1 MAIRPTVGT
10 AAEEAYESMGPWA
23 EQDTLDERYDLLGY
37 LEGVFGGSRL
47 QDLIDIVR
55 DGPNGEPGWSS
66 VLDLE
71 RAPSEWLPWLAQLG
85 GARVLPGLDDA
96 GQRARIA
103 GTDGMKRGSPG
114 ALRAA
119 AQQYLTGNK
128 YVILNERLGGNAW
141 QLGIR
146 SLDSETPD
154 PALVLNAINEQ
165 KPAGIVLSYA
175 TVPGQTYD
183 ALATAFDT
191 YTDMEAAYATYSAL
205 STNLPI

>member
-1 MAIRPTVGT
+1 MATRPIVGT

-23 EQDTLDERYDLLGY
+23 EQDTADERYDLLVY

-47 QDLIDIVR
+47 QDLNDIVR

-71 RAPSEWLPWLAQLG
+71 RAPSDWLPWLAQLG
-85 GARVLPGLDDA
+85 GARVLAGLDDA
-96 GQRARIA
+96 AQRARIA

-119 AQQYLTGNK
+119 TQQHLTGNK

-146 SLDSETPD
+146 TLDSETPD
-154 PALVLNAINEQ
+154 PTLVLNSILEQ
-165 KPAGIVLSYA
+165 KPGGIILSYA

-191 YTDMEAAYATYSAL
+191 YAEMEAAYATYSAL